1 MYQVIVVVV
10 VFEVFTEFDMDFDL
24 STSHLL
30 KKTVSS
36 YYTIMKVRKREI
48 PNLKDLL
55 TSNQFQGVSQKIK
68 TADVF
73 LKVGNQ
79 PSVYQT
85 SPTMV
90 GNKKIFW
97 YNLQNAEKHHPG
109 K

>member
-1 MYQVIVVVV
+1 MVV

-30 KKTVSS
+30 KKKTVSS

-48 PNLKDLL
+48 SNLKDLL

-73 LKVGNQ
+73 LKVGN
-79 PSVYQT
+79 
-85 SPTMV
+85 
-90 GNKKIFW
+90 
-97 YNLQNAEKHHPG
+97 
-109 K
+109 